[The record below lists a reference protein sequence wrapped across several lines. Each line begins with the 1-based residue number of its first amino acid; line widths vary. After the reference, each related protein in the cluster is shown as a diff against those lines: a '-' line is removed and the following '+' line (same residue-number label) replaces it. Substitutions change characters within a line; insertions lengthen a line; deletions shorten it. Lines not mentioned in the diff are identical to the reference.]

1 MELELLQNQD
11 KKALV
16 QLTRETLTLTN
27 LLLSSLWQSKNVK
40 EAAQIKEH
48 PYLAEPKIF
57 VRVERG
63 TPLDSLEKAAE
74 KALENLEELEEK
86 FKRVLKG

>member
-11 KKALV
+11 KKVLI

-27 LLLSSLWQSKNVK
+27 LLLSSLWQSNNVK

-57 VRVERG
+57 LKVEKG
-63 TPLDSLEKAAE
+63 HPLDTLEKAAE
-74 KALENLEELEEK
+74 KTLESLEELEAK
-86 FKRVLKG
+86 FKKALKG